1 MFKRTPHM
9 IGSMLFALL
18 LIAPPGRA
26 EEPFN
31 LPLLNDGTS
40 SVVSLETE
48 YRLGRNW
55 ARILR
60 GQAPLLDDPITYQY
74 LEDMLW
80 RLLPH
85 SQVQDRRL
93 ELFLLANPTFNAFA
107 VPGGVI
113 GVHGGL
119 ILAAESEAELA
130 SVIAHE
136 LAHLSQRHYAQRLE
150 EERRNRPLML
160 AGVLAG
166 ILVAAADTEG
176 GLAVM
181 SSTMG
186 ASAQNQ
192 LAFSRRNEQ
201 EADRVGM
208 QTLASA
214 HFDPHAM
221 PQMFGRLQRNYQFYG
236 QRPPEFLLTHPVTE
250 SRIADSLN
258 RASQLPSP
266 KPQPAGIE
274 FSLIKARMDIQFAES
289 PPVALEHFRS
299 ALKRN
304 ASAYSRYGLMLA
316 AIANADFALAET
328 TRKQMPAELRQHP
341 YVEFSRIEGLLQAE
355 QYTEALTLTRQL
367 LALYP
372 DSRPLRTL
380 HARVLRSNN
389 QLQASLREYKSL
401 TREYPNDTQLWFQLA
416 ETEGLSGNTLG
427 VHEARIEYFML
438 TAQLNLALK
447 QITYARR
454 GKGLTPSDISRL
466 DQREQEARALRQEMK
481 EQF

>member
-1 MFKRTPHM
+1 
-9 IGSMLFALL
+9 MLKFAAAKIIMLGLL
-18 LIAPPGRA
+18 LLPYQASNA
-26 EEPFN
+26 TENYN

-40 SVVSLETE
+40 SIVSLDAE

-60 GQAPLLDDPITYQY
+60 GQAPMLDDPITYQY
-74 LEDMLW
+74 LEDLLW
-80 RLLPH
+80 RLLPN

-93 ELFLLANPTFNAFA
+93 ELFVLANPSFNAFA

-119 ILAAESEAELA
+119 IQAAESEGELA

-166 ILVAAADTEG
+166 ILVAAADTQG
-176 GLAVM
+176 GMAVL

-186 ASAQNQ
+186 ATTQNQ

-208 QTLASA
+208 QTLVNTGI
-214 HFDPHAM
+214 DPHTM
-221 PQMFGRLQRNYQFYG
+221 PQMFTRLQRTYQFYG

-258 RASQLPSP
+258 RASQMPR
-266 KPQPAGIE
+266 PQHSTTGIE
-274 FSLIKARMDIQFAES
+274 FSLIKARMDVQFADS
-289 PPVALEHFRS
+289 ADAALRVFRNALE
-299 ALKRN
+299 AN
-304 ASAYSRYGLMLA
+304 ATAYNRYGLMLA
-316 AIANADFALAET
+316 AIANNDFPLAER
-328 TRKQMPAELRQHP
+328 TRTEMPASLRQHP
-341 YVEFSRIEGLLQAE
+341 YVELSRA
-355 QYTEALTLTRQL
+355 EALLKSERPADAEAATRNL
-367 LALYP
+367 LSLYP
-372 DSRPLRTL
+372 GSRPVRSL
-380 HARVLRSNN
+380 HARALRSNGKLN
-389 QLQASLREYKSL
+389 EALREYKSL
-401 TREYPNDTQLWFQLA
+401 TRTYPTDAFLWFQLA
-416 ETEGLSGNTLG
+416 ETEGLAGNTLG

-438 TAQLNLALK
+438 TAQLDRALK
-447 QITYARR
+447 QIEYARKA
-454 GKGLTPSDISRL
+454 KGLPPAASSRL
-466 DQREQEARALRQEMK
+466 DQREQEVIALRQEMK
-481 EQF
+481 AQF

>member
-1 MFKRTPHM
+1 MLKLPT
-9 IGSMLFALL
+9 IGSLILSLL
-18 LIAPPGRA
+18 LMTQPACA

-40 SVVSLETE
+40 STVSLDAE

-60 GQAPLLDDPITYQY
+60 GQAPMLDDPLTYQY
-74 LEDMLW
+74 LEDLLW

-85 SQVQDRRL
+85 SEVQDRRL
-93 ELFLLANPTFNAFA
+93 EMFVLANPSFNAFA
-107 VPGGVI
+107 VPGGII
-113 GVHGGL
+113 GIHGGL
-119 ILAAESEAELA
+119 IQAAESEGELA

-160 AGVLAG
+160 AGLLAG

-176 GLAVM
+176 GMAVM
-181 SSTMG
+181 SSTLG

-208 QTLASA
+208 QTLVAAS
-214 HFDPHAM
+214 FDPHTM

-258 RASQLPSP
+258 RASQLPPVHSSP
-266 KPQPAGIE
+266 SSIE
-274 FSLIKARMDIQFAES
+274 FSLIKARMDVYFAKS
-289 PPVALEHFRS
+289 PAAALELF
-299 ALKRN
+299 RN
-304 ASAYSRYGLMLA
+304 AMKRDISAYSRYGLMLA
-316 AIANADFALAET
+316 AAASQDFALAER
-328 TRKQMPAELRQHP
+328 TRTEMPASLRHHP
-341 YVEFSRIEGLLQAE
+341 YVELSRIETLLAAE
-355 QYTEALTLTRQL
+355 HHGTAMTHIRNL

-372 DSRPLRTL
+372 DSRPVRTL
-380 HARVLRSNN
+380 HARALRDSG
-389 QLQASLREYKSL
+389 QLQPALREYKSL
-401 TREYPNDTQLWFQLA
+401 TRDYPTDSQLWFQLA
-416 ETEGLSGNTLG
+416 ETEGLAGNTLA

-438 TAQLNLALK
+438 TAQLDQALK
-447 QITYARR
+447 QIAYARR
-454 GKGLTPSDISRL
+454 GKGLTPSDTARL
-466 DQREQEARALRQEMK
+466 NQREHDVRALRQEMK

>member
-1 MFKRTPHM
+1 MLKP
-9 IGSMLFALL
+9 IGIGGLFLGLL
-18 LIAPPGRA
+18 LNTQQVSA

-40 SVVSLETE
+40 SVVSLDAE

-55 ARILR
+55 SRILR
-60 GQAPLLDDPITYQY
+60 GQAPMLDDPVTYQY
-74 LEDMLW
+74 LEDLVW
-80 RLLPH
+80 RLVPH
-85 SQVQDRRL
+85 SQLQDRRL
-93 ELFLLANPTFNAFA
+93 ELFLLANPSFNAFA

-119 ILAAESEAELA
+119 ILAAESEGELA

-166 ILVAAADTEG
+166 ILVAAADTQG
-176 GLAVM
+176 GMAVM
-181 SSTMG
+181 SSTLG
-186 ASAQNQ
+186 ASAMNQ

-214 HFDPHAM
+214 HFDPHTM
-221 PQMFGRLQRNYQFYG
+221 PQMFSRLQRNYQFYG

-258 RASQLPSP
+258 RASQIAGSG
-266 KPQPAGIE
+266 KQPDSLE
-274 FSLIKARMDIQFAES
+274 FALIKARMEVRFAES
-289 PPVALEHFRS
+289 GAQAVEAFRS
-299 ALKRN
+299 ALARN
-304 ASAYSRYGLMLA
+304 AGAYNQYGLMLA
-316 AIANADFALAET
+316 AITNGDFALAEQ
-328 TRKQMPAELRQHP
+328 TRQQMPPDLRRHP
-341 YVEFSRIEGLLQAE
+341 YVELTHIDGLRLAKKAK
-355 QYTEALTLTRQL
+355 EALTGIRQL

-372 DSRPLRTL
+372 DSRPVRSL
-380 HARVLRSNN
+380 HARILRDNG
-389 QLQASLREYKSL
+389 QLPAALREYKSL
-401 TREYPNDTQLWFQLA
+401 TRDYPGDAELWFQLA
-416 ETEGLSGNTLG
+416 ETEGLAGNTLA

-438 TAQLNLALK
+438 TARLDQALK

-454 GKGLTPSDISRL
+454 GKGLTPSDSARL
-466 DQREQEARALRQEMK
+466 DQREQEVRALQAEMK
-481 EQF
+481 AQF

>member
-1 MFKRTPHM
+1 MFKHPLF
-9 IGSMLFALL
+9 GSILLSLL
-18 LIAPPGRA
+18 LISHPSRA

-40 SVVSLETE
+40 SIVSLDTE

-60 GQAPLLDDPITYQY
+60 GQAPMLNDPITHQY
-74 LEDMLW
+74 LEDLLW

-107 VPGGVI
+107 VPGGII

-119 ILAAESEAELA
+119 ILAAESEGELA

-176 GLAVM
+176 GMAVM
-181 SSTMG
+181 SSTLG
-186 ASAQNQ
+186 ASAQSQ

-208 QTLASA
+208 QTLVSA
-214 HFDPHAM
+214 DFDPHTM

-258 RASQLPSP
+258 RASQLPDIR
-266 KPQPAGIE
+266 KQPDSIE
-274 FSLIKARMDIQFAES
+274 FSLIKARMDVSFAES
-289 PPVALEHFRS
+289 PASALEHFRN
-299 ALKRN
+299 AVNEKRT
-304 ASAYSRYGLMLA
+304 AYSQYGLMLA
-316 AIANADFALAET
+316 ATANHDFSLAER
-328 TRKQMPAELRQHP
+328 TRQQMPASLRQHP
-341 YVEFSRIEGLLQAE
+341 YVEFSHIESLLEAE
-355 QYTEALTLTRQL
+355 QYKAARTLTRKL

-380 HARVLRSNN
+380 NARVLRSSG
-389 QLQASLREYKSL
+389 QLEGALREFKSL
-401 TREYPNDTQLWFQLA
+401 TRDYPTDAQLWFELA
-416 ETEGLSGNTLG
+416 ETEGLAGNTLG

-438 TAQLNLALK
+438 TAQLDMALK

-454 GKGLTPSDISRL
+454 GKGLTPSDTARL

>member
-1 MFKRTPHM
+1 MLKRTTLA
-9 IGSMLFALL
+9 SLVLSFLL
-18 LIAPPGRA
+18 ASSPGRA
-26 EEPFN
+26 EDPFN

-40 SVVSLETE
+40 SIVSLDAE

-60 GQAPLLDDPITYQY
+60 GQAPMLDDPITYQY
-74 LEDMLW
+74 LEDLLW

-93 ELFLLANPTFNAFA
+93 ELFVLANPTFNAFA

-113 GVHGGL
+113 GIHGGL
-119 ILAAESEAELA
+119 ILAAESEGELA

-166 ILVAAADTEG
+166 ILVAAADTQG
-176 GLAVM
+176 GMAVM
-181 SSTMG
+181 SSTLG

-208 QTLASA
+208 QTLVSA
-214 HFDPHAM
+214 NYDPHTM
-221 PQMFGRLQRNYQFYG
+221 PQMFSRLQRSYQFYG

-258 RASQLPSP
+258 RASQLPLVRSP
-266 KPQPAGIE
+266 ANSFE
-274 FSLIKARMDIQFAES
+274 FALIKARMDVRFAES
-289 PPVALEHFRS
+289 PADALDHFRTRLDQQ
-299 ALKRN
+299 AN
-304 ASAYSRYGLMLA
+304 AYARYGMMLA
-316 AIANADFALAET
+316 AIANQDFALAKATYE
-328 TRKQMPAELRQHP
+328 QMPSELRQHP
-341 YVEFSRIEGLLQAE
+341 YVELGYIEGLQQAKRY
-355 QYTEALTLTRQL
+355 QEALTLIRKQ

-372 DSRPLRTL
+372 DSRPVRTL
-380 HARVLRSNN
+380 NAEILRSNG
-389 QLQASLREYKSL
+389 QLNASLREYKSL
-401 TREYPNDTQLWFQLA
+401 IREYPNDADLWFQLA
-416 ETEGLSGNTLG
+416 ETEGLAGNTLG

-438 TAQLNLALK
+438 TAQLDQALK

-454 GKGLTPSDISRL
+454 GKNLAASDIARL
-466 DQREQEARALRQEMK
+466 DQREHEARALRQEMK
-481 EQF
+481 SQF

>member
-1 MFKRTPHM
+1 MRNTIF
-9 IGSMLFALL
+9 SSLLFSLL
-18 LIAPPGRA
+18 LIAIPSRA
-26 EEPFN
+26 EDPFN

-40 SVVSLETE
+40 SIVSLESE

-60 GQAPLLDDPITYQY
+60 GQAPMLEDPITYQY
-74 LEDMLW
+74 LEDLLW

-93 ELFLLANPTFNAFA
+93 ELFLLANPSFNAFA

-119 ILAAESEAELA
+119 ILAAESEGELA

-136 LAHLSQRHYAQRLE
+136 LAHLSQRHFAQRLE

-160 AGVLAG
+160 AGILAG

-176 GLAVM
+176 GVAVM

-208 QTLASA
+208 QTLVSA
-214 HFDPHAM
+214 NFDPHTM
-221 PQMFGRLQRNYQFYG
+221 PQMFSRLQRNYQFYG

-258 RASQLPSP
+258 RASQLPDVREKSNST
-266 KPQPAGIE
+266 E
-274 FSLIKARMDIQFAES
+274 FSLIKARMDVQFAKS
-289 PPVALEHFRS
+289 PVASLEHFRNS
-299 ALKRN
+299 LSRN
-304 ASAYSRYGLMLA
+304 TSAYSRYGLMLA
-316 AIANADFALAET
+316 AIANQDFELAEQ
-328 TRKQMPAELRQHP
+328 TRAQMPVELRQHP
-341 YVEFSRIEGLLQAE
+341 YVEYSRIEGLLQQE
-355 QYTEALTLTRQL
+355 NYTKALELTRQL

-372 DSRPLRTL
+372 DSRPVRSLN
-380 HARVLRSNN
+380 ARVLRSNE
-389 QLQASLREYKSL
+389 QLSASLREYKSL
-401 TREYPNDTQLWFQLA
+401 ARDYPNDTQIWFQLA
-416 ETEGLSGNTLG
+416 ETEGLAGNTLG

-438 TAQLNLALK
+438 TAQIDLALK

-454 GKGLTPSDISRL
+454 GKGLTASDIARL

>member
-1 MFKRTPHM
+1 
-9 IGSMLFALL
+9 MLNRVTFICTFLSLL
-18 LIAPPGRA
+18 LTTQPSRA

-31 LPLLNDGTS
+31 LPLLNDGS
-40 SVVSLETE
+40 SSIVSLEAE

-60 GQAPLLDDPITYQY
+60 GQAPMLDDPITYQY
-74 LEDMLW
+74 LEDLLW

-93 ELFLLANPTFNAFA
+93 ELFLLANPSFNAFA

-119 ILAAESEAELA
+119 ILAAESEGELA

-150 EERRNRPLML
+150 DERRNRPLML
-160 AGVLAG
+160 AGVLAS

-176 GLAVM
+176 GVAVM
-181 SSTMG
+181 SSTLG

-208 QTLASA
+208 QTLVSA
-214 HFDPHAM
+214 NYDPHTM
-221 PQMFGRLQRNYQFYG
+221 PEMFSRLQRNYQFYG

-258 RASQLPSP
+258 RASQLPVVRSH
-266 KPQPAGIE
+266 QHGVE
-274 FSLIKARMDIQFAES
+274 FSLIKARMEVQFSES
-289 PPVALEHFRS
+289 PALAVEHFRS
-299 ALKRN
+299 ALKLN
-304 ASAYSRYGLMLA
+304 DNAYSRYGLMLA
-316 AIANADFALAET
+316 SIANRDYALA
-328 TRKQMPAELRQHP
+328 KQVYQQMPVTLKQHL
-341 YVEFSRIEGLLQAE
+341 YVQLGYIEGLMRSANYQ
-355 QYTEALTLTRQL
+355 EALDQSRQL

-372 DSRPLRTL
+372 DSRPTRTL
-380 HARVLRSNN
+380 YARALRDSG
-389 QLQASLREYKSL
+389 QFAEALRVYKSL
-401 TREYPNDTQLWFQLA
+401 SRDYPNDAQLWFQLA
-416 ETEGLSGNTLG
+416 ETEGLAGNTLG

-438 TAQLNLALK
+438 TAQLDQALK

-454 GKGLTPSDISRL
+454 GKDLTPSDIARL

-481 EQF
+481 QQF

>member
-1 MFKRTPHM
+1 MFKP
-9 IGSMLFALL
+9 IIIASLSLALSL
-18 LIAPPGRA
+18 AAQPA
-26 EEPFN
+26 HSEQPFN

-40 SVVSLETE
+40 SIVSLESE

-60 GQAPLLDDPITYQY
+60 GQAPMLDDPVTYQY
-74 LEDMLW
+74 LEDLLW

-93 ELFLLANPTFNAFA
+93 ELFVLANPTFNAFA

-113 GVHGGL
+113 GIHGGL
-119 ILAAESEAELA
+119 ILAAESEGELA

-160 AGVLAG
+160 AGVLAS

-176 GLAVM
+176 GVAVM
-181 SSTMG
+181 SSTLG
-186 ASAQNQ
+186 ASTQNQ

-208 QTLASA
+208 QTLVSA
-214 HFDPHAM
+214 QYDPHTM

-258 RASQLPSP
+258 RASQLPDIKSSNTS
-266 KPQPAGIE
+266 IE
-274 FSLIKARMDIQFAES
+274 FALIKARMDVRFADS
-289 PPVALEHFRS
+289 PAS
-299 ALKRN
+299 ALDHFQSA
-304 ASAYSRYGLMLA
+304 ASKDGNAYSRYGLMLA
-316 AIANADFALAET
+316 ALAHQEHALAKRTYE
-328 TRKQMPAELRQHP
+328 QMPPSLRQHP
-341 YVEFSRIEGLLQAE
+341 YIEFSRIEGMLDAE
-355 QYTEALTLTRQL
+355 KYAEALTLSRNF

-372 DSRPLRTL
+372 GSRPARTL
-380 HARVLRSNN
+380 HARALRSNGK
-389 QLQASLREYKSL
+389 LQSALKEYKSL
-401 TREYPNDTQLWFQLA
+401 TREYPNDADLWFQLA
-416 ETEGLSGNTLG
+416 ETEGLAGNTLG

-438 TAQLNLALK
+438 TAQLDLALK

-454 GKGLTPSDISRL
+454 GKGLTQSDIARL
-466 DQREQEARALRQEMK
+466 DQREQEVRNLRQEMK